1 MCAPALYFRSVS
13 RHTTDLQMSPEGA
26 RVGRVGRREGEAE
39 MGEDAN
45 GPRQHHPMATAGA
58 LPPELESGEP
68 PATSDELTLLDAL
81 RGGDE
86 AAFETLVNMHYPAM
100 LRVALM
106 YVRNRAVAEEVI
118 QETWL
123 AVLQGLARFEGRSS
137 LKTWIFRILANR
149 ARTRAVR
156 EGRSVPFSALVS
168 QEAEGDEP
176 AVEPERFRPAGD
188 KWPGGWVSAPQHWGE
203 VPDERMLALETRERI
218 HIAIEALPPAQRA
231 VITLRDIEGWDADE
245 VSGHLGVT
253 DGNQRVLLHRA
264 RSKVRAAL
272 ERYLAEV

>member
-1 MCAPALYFRSVS
+1 MCPPTVYFRKVP
-13 RHTTDLQMSPEGA
+13 RGSPGLLIGSGPA
-26 RVGRVGRREGEAE
+26 STRVWRRESGAE
-39 MGEDAN
+39 MSERTDELR
-45 GPRQHHPMATAGA
+45 PRPPVATASAQPDERDGDA
-58 LPPELESGEP
+58 S
-68 PATSDELTLLDAL
+68 PATPDELTLLAAL
-81 RGGDE
+81 RDGDE
-86 AAFETLVNMHYPAM
+86 RAFETLVNTHYTAM

-106 YVRNRAVAEEVI
+106 YVRNRSVAEEVI

-156 EGRSVPFSALVS
+156 ESRSMPFSALAS

-176 AVEPERFRPAGD
+176 AVEPDRFRAAD
-188 KWPGGWVSAPQHWGE
+188 AQWPHHWASAPQSWGE
-203 VPDERMLALETRERI
+203 IPEERMLALETRERI
-218 HIAIEALPPAQRA
+218 RAAVEALPPVQRA
-231 VITLRDIEGWDADE
+231 VITLRDIEGWDASE

>member
-1 MCAPALYFRSVS
+1 MRPPALYFRNAP
-13 RHTTDLQMSPEGA
+13 RDTADLQVIAEHA
-26 RVGRVGRREGEAE
+26 RAGWREGGAD
-39 MGEDAN
+39 MGEDVD
-45 GPRQHHPMATAGA
+45 GPRQQQQPPVVIADA
-58 LPPELESGEP
+58 LPEERAGDTP
-68 PATSDELTLLDAL
+68 PATSDELTLLTAL

-86 AAFETLVNMHYPAM
+86 AAFETLVNAHYPAM

-106 YVRNRAVAEEVI
+106 YIRNRSVAEEVI

-149 ARTRAVR
+149 ARTRAVH
-156 EGRSVPFSALVS
+156 EGRSVPFSALIS

-176 AVEPERFRPAGD
+176 AVEPERFRPAD
-188 KWPGGWVSAPQHWGE
+188 AQWPRHWASAPQSWGE
-203 VPDERMLALETRERI
+203 LPEERMLALETRERI
-218 HIAIEALPPAQRA
+218 RLAIEALPPAQRA
-231 VITLRDIEGWDADE
+231 VITLRDIEGWDAGE

>member
-1 MCAPALYFRSVS
+1 MRPPTIYFPSVP
-13 RHTTDLQMSPEGA
+13 RDTADLQVTSESA
-26 RVGRVGRREGEAE
+26 RAGWREGGAD
-39 MGEDAN
+39 MGEDAD
-45 GPRQHHPMATAGA
+45 GPRQQQQPPVVIANA
-58 LPPELESGEP
+58 LPEERAGDMS
-68 PATSDELTLLDAL
+68 PATPDELTLLAAL

-86 AAFETLVNMHYPAM
+86 AAFETLVHTHYPAM

-106 YVRNRAVAEEVI
+106 YIRNRSVAEEVI

-156 EGRSVPFSALVS
+156 EGRGVPFSALVS

-188 KWPGGWVSAPQHWGE
+188 KWPRGWVSAPQSWSE
-203 VPDERMLALETRERI
+203 VPEERMLALETRERI
-218 HIAIEALPPAQRA
+218 RLAIAALPPAQRA
-231 VITLRDIEGWDADE
+231 VITLRDIEGWDAGE

>member
-1 MCAPALYFRSVS
+1 MCAPAIYFRRVPRDTIDIQVRS
-13 RHTTDLQMSPEGA
+13 EGA
-26 RVGRVGRREGEAE
+26 RVGRREGEADMDE
-39 MGEDAN
+39 GTNE
-45 GPRQHHPMATAGA
+45 PLQRPPVATASA
-58 LPPELESGEP
+58 LAPGPEGDSS
-68 PATSDELTLLDAL
+68 PATPDELTLLAAL

-86 AAFETLVNMHYPAM
+86 AAFETLVNAHYPAM

-106 YVRNRAVAEEVI
+106 YVRNRSVAEEVI

-168 QEAEGDEP
+168 QEAESDEP
-176 AVEPERFRPAGD
+176 AVEPERFRPVGD
-188 KWPGGWVSAPQHWGE
+188 QWPGGWVSAPQHWGE
-203 VPDERMLALETRERI
+203 VPEERMLALETRQRLRR
-218 HIAIEALPPAQRA
+218 AIEALPPAQRA
-231 VITLRDIEGWDADE
+231 VITLRDIEGWDAAE

-272 ERYLAEV
+272 EHYLAEV

>member
-1 MCAPALYFRSVS
+1 MCAPAIYFRRVPRDTAGLQVS
-13 RHTTDLQMSPEGA
+13 PKDA
-26 RVGRVGRREGEAE
+26 RVGRWEGGAD
-39 MGEDAN
+39 MGE
-45 GPRQHHPMATAGA
+45 GKEHPQHPPVATASA
-58 LPPELESGEP
+58 LPLGPESGDP
-68 PATSDELTLLDAL
+68 PATPDEQMLLAAL
-81 RGGDE
+81 RDGDE
-86 AAFETLVNMHYPAM
+86 AAFETLVNAHYPAM

-106 YVRNRAVAEEVI
+106 YIRNRSVAEEVI

-156 EGRSVPFSALVS
+156 EGRSVPFSALAS

-188 KWPGGWVSAPQHWGE
+188 KWPGGWVSAPQSWGE
-203 VPDERMLALETRERI
+203 IPEERMLALETRERI
-218 HIAIEALPPAQRA
+218 RLAIEALPPAQRT
-231 VITLRDIEGWDADE
+231 VITLRDIEGWDAEE